1 MNLEGILLSERS
13 LTVKDI
19 VLSHLYVK
27 SSEQNKTKTQ
37 THRNIEKVGSC
48 YQGQI
53 RAGMKILVV
62 R

>member
-1 MNLEGILLSERS
+1 MNLEGILLSEIN
-13 LTVKDI
+13 LTKT
-19 VLSHLYVK
+19 LYYLTCMWNL
-27 SSEQNKTKTQ
+27 QNKTKTQ
-37 THRNIEKVGSC
+37 THRNREKIGSC